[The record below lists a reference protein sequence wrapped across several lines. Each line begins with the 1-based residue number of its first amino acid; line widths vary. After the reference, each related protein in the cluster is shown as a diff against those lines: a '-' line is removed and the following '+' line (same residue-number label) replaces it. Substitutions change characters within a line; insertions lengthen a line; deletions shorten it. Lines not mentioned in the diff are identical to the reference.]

1 MNAFTRG
8 NLASVEREL
17 RKCIGNLKVPV
28 SHECT
33 LHEAAVRTQY
43 ALREAEH
50 ALELLENAVKL
61 EDMTAG
67 AAE

>member
-8 NLASVEREL
+8 NLASVER
-17 RKCIGNLKVPV
+17 V
-28 SHECT
+28 
-33 LHEAAVRTQY
+33 
-43 ALREAEH
+43 
-50 ALELLENAVKL
+50 LELLENAVKL